1 VQGSITKGAGQM
13 AQDFSLRWD
22 IDSLN
27 KAYHQG
33 YMAGVM
39 GIEKNQCPYHGEVV
53 EAAWEAG
60 WEDGLGECK
69 LTSPVSKLAS

>member
-1 VQGSITKGAGQM
+1 M
-13 AQDFSLRWD
+13 AQDFSISWD

-27 KAYHQG
+27 KAYRQG

-39 GIEKNQCPYHGEVV
+39 GMNNNTCPFVGEVI

-60 WEDGLGECK
+60 WEDGTEDCEL
-69 LTSPVSKLAS
+69 SRPVRRIA

>member
-1 VQGSITKGAGQM
+1 M

-27 KAYHQG
+27 KVYRQG

-39 GIEKNQCPYHGEVV
+39 GSKIEHCPYTAEVV
-53 EAAWEAG
+53 QAAWEAG
-60 WEDGLGECK
+60 WEDGFENCELDR
-69 LTSPVSKLAS
+69 SNDQISSIA

>member
-1 VQGSITKGAGQM
+1 MVE
-13 AQDFSLRWD
+13 DFSLCWD

-27 KAYHQG
+27 KAYRQG

-39 GIEKNQCPYHGEVV
+39 GVNRDKCPYVGEIV

-60 WEDGLGECK
+60 WEDGLSTCELANPAG
-69 LTSPVSKLAS
+69 KLAS